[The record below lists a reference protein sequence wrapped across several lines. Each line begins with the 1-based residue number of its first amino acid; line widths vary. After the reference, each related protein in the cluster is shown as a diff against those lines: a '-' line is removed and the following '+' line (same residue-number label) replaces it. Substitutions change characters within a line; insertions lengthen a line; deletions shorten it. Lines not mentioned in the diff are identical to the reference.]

1 MKKTILLFSL
11 IFFSSCNQSGSRI
24 EVSDDKSKII
34 QKIFDEVAAERIDY
48 LEDVFSSEMKMVNSK
63 NEEFNKN
70 QFIIGIKDMLDLFDD
85 ISFDNVNAD
94 ADGSEIE
101 TNYYSNGNVWSSIW
115 NNFSATGK
123 YTGQK
128 VNFPF
133 HISYKWKGDKIIEE
147 YQFFDLMAFEN
158 EANARASQNGTNE
171 KVGFVIELSINKGSN
186 VEEVK
191 TLLKQLTEFMRTNE
205 QEAYD
210 YGYYISED
218 GKRITLIEK
227 YLNSQAAI
235 LHADNFEGGSNM
247 KPFMDS
253 FTIES
258 FVLIGNSSKAL
269 QDRIKAY
276 GVKPR
281 KLIGGWTN

>member
-11 IFFSSCNQSGSRI
+11 IIFSSCNQSGSRI

>member
-1 MKKTILLFSL
+1 
-11 IFFSSCNQSGSRI
+11 
-24 EVSDDKSKII
+24 
-34 QKIFDEVAAERIDY
+34 
-48 LEDVFSSEMKMVNSK
+48 
-63 NEEFNKN
+63 
-70 QFIIGIKDMLDLFDD
+70 
-85 ISFDNVNAD
+85 
-94 ADGSEIE
+94 
-101 TNYYSNGNVWSSIW
+101 
-115 NNFSATGK
+115 
-123 YTGQK
+123 

-258 FVLIGNSSKAL
+258 FILIGNSSKAL

>member
-1 MKKTILLFSL
+1 MKKIILLFSL
-11 IFFSSCNQSGSRI
+11 IIFSSCNQSGSRI
-24 EVSDDKSKII
+24 EVSDEKSIII

-85 ISFDNVNAD
+85 ISFENVNAD

>member
-11 IFFSSCNQSGSRI
+11 IIFSSCNQSGSRI
-24 EVSDDKSKII
+24 EVSDEKSKII

-48 LEDVFSSEMKMVNSK
+48 LENVFSSEMKMVNSK

>member
-11 IFFSSCNQSGSRI
+11 IIFSSCNQSGSRI
-24 EVSDDKSKII
+24 EVSDEKSKII

-85 ISFDNVNAD
+85 ISFENVNAD

-281 KLIGGWTN
+281 KLIGGWAN

>member
-1 MKKTILLFSL
+1 MKKIILLFSL
-11 IFFSSCNQSGSRI
+11 IIFSSCNQSGSRI
-24 EVSDDKSKII
+24 EVSDEKSIII

-85 ISFDNVNAD
+85 ISFENVNAD

-101 TNYYSNGNVWSSIW
+101 TNYYSNGNIWSSIW

-171 KVGFVIELSINKGSN
+171 KVGFVIELSINKDSN

-191 TLLKQLTEFMRTNE
+191 ALLKQLTEFMRNNE

>member
-1 MKKTILLFSL
+1 MKKIILLFSL
-11 IFFSSCNQSGSRI
+11 IIFSSCNQSGSRI
-24 EVSDDKSKII
+24 EVSDEKSIII

-171 KVGFVIELSINKGSN
+171 KVGFVIELSINKDSN

-191 TLLKQLTEFMRTNE
+191 ALLKQLTEFMRTNE

>member
-11 IFFSSCNQSGSRI
+11 IIFSSCNQSGSRI
-24 EVSDDKSKII
+24 EVSDEKSIII

-85 ISFDNVNAD
+85 ISFENVNAD

>member
-11 IFFSSCNQSGSRI
+11 IIFSSCNQSVSRI
-24 EVSDDKSKII
+24 EVSDEKSKII

-186 VEEVK
+186 FEEVK

-218 GKRITLIEK
+218 RKRITLVEK

>member
-1 MKKTILLFSL
+1 MKKIILLFSL
-11 IFFSSCNQSGSRI
+11 IIFSSCNQSGSRI
-24 EVSDDKSKII
+24 EVSDEKSIII

-85 ISFDNVNAD
+85 ISFENVNAD

-171 KVGFVIELSINKGSN
+171 KVGFVIELSINKDSN

-191 TLLKQLTEFMRTNE
+191 ALLKQQTE
-205 QEAYD
+205 
-210 YGYYISED
+210 
-218 GKRITLIEK
+218 L
-227 YLNSQAAI
+227 
-235 LHADNFEGGSNM
+235 
-247 KPFMDS
+247 
-253 FTIES
+253 
-258 FVLIGNSSKAL
+258 
-269 QDRIKAY
+269 
-276 GVKPR
+276 
-281 KLIGGWTN
+281 KL

>member
-11 IFFSSCNQSGSRI
+11 IIFSSCNQLGSRI
-24 EVSDDKSKII
+24 EVSDEKSKII

-101 TNYYSNGNVWSSIW
+101 TNYYSNGNIWSSIW

-171 KVGFVIELSINKGSN
+171 KVGFVIELSINKNSN

-191 TLLKQLTEFMRTNE
+191 ALLKQLTEFMRTNE

-247 KPFMDS
+247 KPFIDS

>member
-11 IFFSSCNQSGSRI
+11 IIFSSCNQSVSRI
-24 EVSDDKSKII
+24 EVSDEKSKII

-101 TNYYSNGNVWSSIW
+101 TNYYLNGNVWSSIW

-186 VEEVK
+186 FEEVK

-218 GKRITLIEK
+218 RKRITLVEK

>member
-1 MKKTILLFSL
+1 M
-11 IFFSSCNQSGSRI
+11 
-24 EVSDDKSKII
+24 
-34 QKIFDEVAAERIDY
+34 
-48 LEDVFSSEMKMVNSK
+48 
-63 NEEFNKN
+63 
-70 QFIIGIKDMLDLFDD
+70 
-85 ISFDNVNAD
+85 
-94 ADGSEIE
+94 
-101 TNYYSNGNVWSSIW
+101 
-115 NNFSATGK
+115 
-123 YTGQK
+123 
-128 VNFPF
+128 
-133 HISYKWKGDKIIEE
+133 
-147 YQFFDLMAFEN
+147 
-158 EANARASQNGTNE
+158 
-171 KVGFVIELSINKGSN
+171 IELSINKGSN

-191 TLLKQLTEFMRTNE
+191 ILLKQLTEFMRTNE

>member
-11 IFFSSCNQSGSRI
+11 IIFSSCNQSGSRI
-24 EVSDDKSKII
+24 EVSDEKSKII

-85 ISFDNVNAD
+85 ISFENVNAD

-171 KVGFVIELSINKGSN
+171 KVGFVIELSINKGSSF
-186 VEEVK
+186 EEVK

-205 QEAYD
+205 REAYD

-218 GKRITLIEK
+218 QKRITLVEK

>member
-1 MKKTILLFSL
+1 
-11 IFFSSCNQSGSRI
+11 
-24 EVSDDKSKII
+24 
-34 QKIFDEVAAERIDY
+34 
-48 LEDVFSSEMKMVNSK
+48 MKMVNSK

-258 FVLIGNSSKAL
+258 FILIGNSSKAL

>member
-11 IFFSSCNQSGSRI
+11 IIFSSCNQSGSRI
-24 EVSDDKSKII
+24 EVSDEKSKII

-85 ISFDNVNAD
+85 ISFENVNAD

>member
-11 IFFSSCNQSGSRI
+11 IIFSSCNQSGSRI
-24 EVSDDKSKII
+24 EVSDEKSKII

-48 LEDVFSSEMKMVNSK
+48 LENVFSSEMKMVNSK

-85 ISFDNVNAD
+85 ISFNNVNGD

-101 TNYYSNGNVWSSIW
+101 TNYYSNGNIWSSIW

-186 VEEVK
+186 FEEVK

-218 GKRITLIEK
+218 QKRITLVEK

>member
-11 IFFSSCNQSGSRI
+11 IIFSSCNQSGSRI
-24 EVSDDKSKII
+24 EVSDEKSKII

-48 LEDVFSSEMKMVNSK
+48 LEDIFSSEMKMVNSK

>member
-11 IFFSSCNQSGSRI
+11 IIFSSCNQSGSRI
-24 EVSDDKSKII
+24 EVSDEKSKII

-186 VEEVK
+186 FEEVK

-218 GKRITLIEK
+218 QKRITLIEK

>member
-11 IFFSSCNQSGSRI
+11 IIFSSCNQSGSRI
-24 EVSDDKSKII
+24 EVSDEKSKII

-101 TNYYSNGNVWSSIW
+101 TNYYSNGNIWSSIW

>member
-11 IFFSSCNQSGSRI
+11 IIFSSCNQSGSRI
-24 EVSDDKSKII
+24 EVSDEKSKII

-85 ISFDNVNAD
+85 ISFENVNAD

-191 TLLKQLTEFMRTNE
+191 ILLKQLTEFMRTNE

>member
-11 IFFSSCNQSGSRI
+11 IIFSSCNQSGSRI
-24 EVSDDKSKII
+24 EVSDEKSKII

-48 LEDVFSSEMKMVNSK
+48 LENVFSSEMKMVNSK

-186 VEEVK
+186 FEEVK

-218 GKRITLIEK
+218 QKRITLVEK

>member
-1 MKKTILLFSL
+1 MKKTILLCSL
-11 IFFSSCNQSGSRI
+11 IIFSSCNQSGSRI
-24 EVSDDKSKII
+24 EVSDEKSKII

-101 TNYYSNGNVWSSIW
+101 TNYYSNGNIWSSIW

>member
-11 IFFSSCNQSGSRI
+11 IIFSSCNQSGSRI
-24 EVSDDKSKII
+24 EVSDEKSKII

-48 LEDVFSSEMKMVNSK
+48 LENVFSSEMKMVNSK

-101 TNYYSNGNVWSSIW
+101 TNYYSNGNIWSSIW

-186 VEEVK
+186 FEEVK

-218 GKRITLIEK
+218 QKRITLVEK

>member
-147 YQFFDLMAFEN
+147 YQFFDLMAFEK

>member
-11 IFFSSCNQSGSRI
+11 IIFSSCNQSGSRI
-24 EVSDDKSKII
+24 EVSDEKSKII

-48 LEDVFSSEMKMVNSK
+48 LEDIFSSEMKMVNSK

-85 ISFDNVNAD
+85 ISFDNVNSD

>member
-1 MKKTILLFSL
+1 MKKIILLFSL
-11 IFFSSCNQSGSRI
+11 IIFSSCNQSGSRI
-24 EVSDDKSKII
+24 EVSDEKSKII

-48 LEDVFSSEMKMVNSK
+48 LENVFSSEMKMVNSK

-85 ISFDNVNAD
+85 ISFDNVNSD

-101 TNYYSNGNVWSSIW
+101 TNYYSNGNLWSSIW

-186 VEEVK
+186 FEEVK

-218 GKRITLIEK
+218 QKRITLVEK

>member
-1 MKKTILLFSL
+1 MKKIILLFSL
-11 IFFSSCNQSGSRI
+11 IIFSSCNQSGSRI
-24 EVSDDKSKII
+24 EVSDEKSKII

>member
-11 IFFSSCNQSGSRI
+11 IIFSSCNQSGSRI
-24 EVSDDKSKII
+24 EVSDEKSKII

-63 NEEFNKN
+63 NEAFNKN

-171 KVGFVIELSINKGSN
+171 KVGFVIELSINKGTN

>member
-11 IFFSSCNQSGSRI
+11 IIFSSCNQSGSRI
-24 EVSDDKSKII
+24 EVSDEKSKII

>member
-11 IFFSSCNQSGSRI
+11 IIFSSCNQSGSRI
-24 EVSDDKSKII
+24 EVSDEKSKII

-48 LEDVFSSEMKMVNSK
+48 LEDVFSSEMKMINSK

-258 FVLIGNSSKAL
+258 FILIGNSSKAL

>member
-11 IFFSSCNQSGSRI
+11 IIFSSCNQSGSRI
-24 EVSDDKSKII
+24 EVSDEKSIII

-258 FVLIGNSSKAL
+258 FILIGNSSKAL

>member
-11 IFFSSCNQSGSRI
+11 IIFSSCNQLGSRI
-24 EVSDDKSKII
+24 EVSDEKSKII

-171 KVGFVIELSINKGSN
+171 KVGFVIELSINKNSN

-191 TLLKQLTEFMRTNE
+191 ALLKQLTEFMRTNE

-247 KPFMDS
+247 KPFIDS